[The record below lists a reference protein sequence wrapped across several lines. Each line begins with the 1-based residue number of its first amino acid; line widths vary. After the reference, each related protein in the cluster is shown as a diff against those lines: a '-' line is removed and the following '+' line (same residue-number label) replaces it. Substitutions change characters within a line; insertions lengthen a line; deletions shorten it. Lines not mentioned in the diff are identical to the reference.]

1 MPVIRSN
8 STALDDED
16 KKKFRYLA
24 PEVRNAQTSPS
35 AAGFSSN
42 ATGNLLDL
50 SEAAASRG
58 EDWREKSS
66 KLEESSYT
74 RVGLDDDPEE
84 DSLNMRTQYLFD
96 DQRGMTPL
104 NQMQQTKTLLT
115 EGQRIA
121 YVSLCRLVMK
131 EMVQALKR
139 GGHDE
144 MAPAVESMTHWSTK
158 IISRLY
164 QHMDVELPGTSYPPS
179 SLCLACSP

>member
-8 STALDDED
+8 NTALDDED

-24 PEVRNAQTSPS
+24 PEVRNARSSPS
-35 AAGFSSN
+35 AAAFSSN
-42 ATGNLLDL
+42 ATGQLLDL

-58 EDWREKSS
+58 EDWREKSH
-66 KLEESSYT
+66 KVEESNYT

-84 DSLNMRTQYLFD
+84 DNLNMRTQYLFD
-96 DQRGMTPL
+96 DERGMTPL
-104 NQMQQTKTLLT
+104 NQMQQTKTLLS

-121 YVSLCRLVMK
+121 YVGMCRLVMK

-158 IISRLY
+158 IMSRLY
-164 QHMDVELPGTSYPPS
+164 QHMDLEPRGIKSLP
-179 SLCLACSP
+179 LCLDSPPKN